1 MERREPR
8 TAIEWAEFYPNHLMD
23 KRIEQL
29 SPEHRRNILSKS
41 QDGWNGNPKLL
52 DKTFKNDTFEQLPD
66 DTYQTKFICLPS
78 SLEGDII
85 LMGTDK
91 KPQGT
96 MGQKKNKTPPEVK
109 EPKAKRMKEEKEQ
122 EILAD
127 EMEAVSDEEESSVS
141 EKVKTKKEKLPI
153 DVPMPAISEALF
165 DDMMA
170 EDDDLGD
177 SNKHETEEEE
187 ESIEER
193 PKRQRRPTKAPPRL
207 ADEQSEVEDD
217 DGDGKP
223 TKKGKKTTTSKK
235 EVPVKKFSHADE
247 RIWDAFEG
255 GLLPEWIENNK
266 ALQKLMDKEKSKKD
280 FLQPETF
287 PRTQYF
293 GLDTKAYRPFET
305 NEFRV
310 WKALQQRVGWT
321 RLPKTTFTVLPRVD
335 ETIFHFWLTEVR
347 QHCLKVVPKMS
358 ICQNQNDQDD
368 DEEEINEKV
377 DEERQFLDYGE
388 RVPVLVLVLHY
399 NVMEWAAAKK
409 STEVLVKLKYPDNE
423 RLSDERCLKV
433 KVGTFVQMRS
443 LWYTMHPDSLME
455 DVAANRFRLLLENG
469 ATEDEL
475 LHFWVKDDN
484 YLKEVAMESFKIW
497 WIYQCFYR
505 CDTITR
511 FVDSKAYVNPQV
523 KRMLGRPIVYANK

>member
-1 MERREPR
+1 MKGIEPR
-8 TAIEWAEFYPNHLMD
+8 TASEWAVFYPNHLMD

-78 SLEGDII
+78 SLESDII
-85 LMGTDK
+85 LMGLEM
-91 KPQGT
+91 KPKGT
-96 MGQKKNKTPPEVK
+96 MGQKKNKTPPEPK
-109 EPKAKRMKEEKEQ
+109 ESSAKRIKKEEEKQ

-127 EMEAVSDEEESSVS
+127 EMEAVSDDESSMS
-141 EKVKTKKEKLPI
+141 EEVETKKKTTKLPI
-153 DVPMPAISEALF
+153 AVSMPLVSEALF

-170 EDDDLGD
+170 VGDEDDNL
-177 SNKHETEEEE
+177 SNSEAEDDEKE

-193 PKRQRRPTKAPPRL
+193 PKRQPRKAKAPPRL

-217 DGDGKP
+217 DGKP
-223 TKKGKKTTTSKK
+223 MKKEKKTKTSKK
-235 EVPVKKFSHADE
+235 DTPVKKFSPADE
-247 RIWDAFEG
+247 RIWDAFNG

-266 ALQKLMDKEKSKKD
+266 PLQKLMDKEKSTKD

-293 GLDTKAYRPFET
+293 GLDTKTYRPFET

-335 ETIFHFWLTEVR
+335 ETVFHYWLTEIR

-358 ICQNQNDQDD
+358 ICQHQNEADD
-368 DEEEINEKV
+368 DEEPN
-377 DEERQFLDYGE
+377 EERQFLEYGD

-399 NVMEWAAAKK
+399 GAMEWAAAKK

-443 LWYTMHPDSLME
+443 LWYTLHPTSLME
-455 DVAANRFRLLLENG
+455 DVAANRFRWELENNT
-469 ATEDEL
+469 TEEEL
-475 LHFWVKDDN
+475 LHLWVNDDN

-511 FVDSKAYVNPQV
+511 FVDTTAYVNPQI

>member
-1 MERREPR
+1 MKRNEPR

-78 SLEGDII
+78 SLEGDLI
-85 LMGTDK
+85 LMGQEM
-91 KPQGT
+91 KPKGT
-96 MGQKKNKTPPEVK
+96 LGQKKNKTPPEPK
-109 EPKAKRMKEEKEQ
+109 EPKAKRMKEEEKQ

-127 EMEAVSDEEESSVS
+127 EMEAVSDESSISEEV
-141 EKVKTKKEKLPI
+141 VKKKKTTKLPI

-170 EDDDLGD
+170 VDDDLGNSEVED
-177 SNKHETEEEE
+177 DDEEEE
-187 ESIEER
+187 IIEER
-193 PKRQRRPTKAPPRL
+193 PKRQPRKAKAPPRL

-217 DGDGKP
+217 SGDGKP
-223 TKKGKKTTTSKK
+223 TQKGKKTKTSKK
-235 EVPVKKFSHADE
+235 DVPVKKFSPADE
-247 RIWDAFEG
+247 RIWDAFDG

-305 NEFRV
+305 DEFRV

-321 RLPKTTFTVLPRVD
+321 RLPKTTFIVLPRVD
-335 ETIFHFWLTEVR
+335 DTVFHIWLTEIR
-347 QHCLKVVPKMS
+347 EHCLKVVPKMS
-358 ICQNQNDQDD
+358 ICQHQNEP
-368 DEEEINEKV
+368 DEEEEPN
-377 DEERQFLDYGE
+377 EERQFLDYGD

-399 NVMEWAAAKK
+399 RIMEWAAAKK

-423 RLSDERCLKV
+423 CLSDERCLKV

-511 FVDSKAYVNPQV
+511 FVDSKAYVNPQI